1 MELLYNGVFT
11 TSNYEGVRSAGIMT
25 KEHILSEIRRTASAN
40 GGAPLGLDRFFAETG
55 IKKWDWHGKYW
66 ARWSDAL
73 KEAGFP
79 PNQLIAARTREDL
92 LDNLAALVR
101 ELGHFPVEGEIRLK
115 RRSDRNFP
123 SHSTFGKFGGMR
135 ALSAE
140 LERFCRDRGE
150 NDLAELCA
158 ATAKNDHAEN
168 SEGAPEESAIG
179 ELAYVYLM
187 KSGRFYK
194 IGRTN
199 ALGRRERELV
209 IQLPEAAKVVH
220 SIKTDDP
227 AGIEEYWHRRFH
239 DRRKNGEWFELTA
252 QDLSA
257 FRRRKFM

>member
-1 MELLYNGVFT
+1 MELLYNGVFS

-55 IKKWDWHGKYW
+55 IKVSDWDGKFW
-66 ARWSDAL
+66 ARWGDAL
-73 KEAGFP
+73 KEAGFQ
-79 PNQLIAARTREDL
+79 PNQLTTARTTEDL
-92 LDNLAALVR
+92 LNNLAGLVR
-101 ELGHFPVEGEIRLK
+101 ELGRFPVRGEFRLK
-115 RRSDRNFP
+115 ARSDPKFP
-123 SHSTFGKFGGMR
+123 NDKTLRRFGGKR
-135 ALSAE
+135 ALAAQME
-140 LERFCRDRGE
+140 KFCRDRGE
-150 NDLAELCA
+150 DGLAELCA
-158 ATAKNDHAEN
+158 AAAKNDDPEAAEEMPEVN
-168 SEGAPEESAIG
+168 STG
-179 ELAYVYLM
+179 ELGYVYLM

>member
-1 MELLYNGVFT
+1 MEVPRWALIASL
-11 TSNYEGVRSAGIMT
+11 
-25 KEHILSEIRRTASAN
+25 RRRHQEV
-40 GGAPLGLDRFFAETG
+40 GLAREVL
-55 IKKWDWHGKYW
+55 

-79 PNQLIAARTREDL
+79 PNQLIAARTARTWWTTL
-92 LDNLAALVR
+92 LPSCESLAIFQSR
-101 ELGHFPVEGEIRLK
+101 RDPTQTPERSELSEPQHLR
-115 RRSDRNFP
+115 
-123 SHSTFGKFGGMR
+123 KFGGMR

-158 ATAKNDHAEN
+158 RRPRTTRPKTRRE
-168 SEGAPEESAIG
+168 PEESAIG

-227 AGIEEYWHRRFH
+227 LVSRNTGTDDFMIGARMASCRTHRSGPF
-239 DRRKNGEWFELTA
+239 GL
-252 QDLSA
+252 
-257 FRRRKFM
+257 RRRKVHVRTWPAPQPLDVGWRGRSDASPPPPFDPACLLG